1 MSTLP
6 EATSL
11 DETKIGASPVASERR
26 RNGALPIEQYSA
38 LGEGRSVA
46 LTGCDG
52 SIDWWCAPNMDSPP
66 LFDRLLDGSH
76 GGYFS
81 IAPTEPC
88 TVQRHY
94 RAESNVL
101 ETIFTTASGRASLT
115 ESLNSGNAGRLPWCE
130 LARRIEGLE
139 GEVRFAVHMFP
150 STRAQSAS
158 PYCSSIGEHTVFHVQ
173 RLLGVVIHHPALQLQ
188 WSDEGARGECTVSA
202 GERVTVALVVGEDE
216 PLVAPSVEEVDGRID
231 LTDREWKAWAR
242 NVSYDGWDRATFVRS
257 TLALKLLLYSPSGA
271 IAAAATTS
279 LPERIGGDKNFDYRY
294 AWVRD
299 AGYTIQAF
307 LAAGLE
313 AESKAAFTWLLRQ
326 LRRHGPKVVFTLD
339 GEMVEPVQKLPMRGY
354 RNTQPVVKGNLAG
367 DQHQHGIYGDIFETA
382 FCFVAAGNIL
392 DGASAELL
400 SRIADLC
407 ADHWRAKDSGIWELP
422 ELEHY
427 TMSKISCWQALAR
440 AVELADQGQLPTTC
454 RDRWQ
459 RERDRISDWIET
471 HCWSDA
477 LQAFEMYPGSGKL
490 DAALALAVRFR
501 FDGRDRLLATL
512 RAIDR
517 ELGQSDFHYRYSGMP
532 EEEGC
537 FIACSYWMAEA
548 YARLGFVEDA
558 RARVDA
564 LNGALGRCQGVLSE
578 MVDPATGHYLG
589 NTPQG
594 LSHLAQVMA
603 MATIADTQGCP

>member
-1 MSTLP
+1 MSP
-6 EATSL
+6 PQENA
-11 DETKIGASPVASERR
+11 ERHDHEHLAALQEGGR
-26 RNGALPIEQYSA
+26 RADGALPIEQYSA

-46 LTGCDG
+46 LSGCDG
-52 SIDWWCAPNMDSPP
+52 SIDWWCAPNVDSKP
-66 LFDRLLDGSH
+66 LFDRLLDADE

-81 IAPTEPC
+81 IAPVEPF
-88 TVQRHY
+88 TAQRHY
-94 RAESNVL
+94 LTESNVL
-101 ETIFTTASGRASLT
+101 VTTFTTASGRASLT

-130 LARRIEGLE
+130 LARRIDGLD
-139 GEVRFAVHMFP
+139 GTVRFAVRMRP
-150 STRAQSAS
+150 STRGQSAS
-158 PYCSSIGEHTVFHVQ
+158 PYCSKVGQHTVFHVE
-173 RLLGVVIHHPALQLQ
+173 RLLGLAVHHPTLPLQ
-188 WSDEGARGECTVSA
+188 WSDEGATGECSVA
-202 GERVTVALVVGEDE
+202 PGQRVTIALVVGEDE

-231 LTDREWKAWAR
+231 LTDREWKDWAR
-242 NVSYDGWDRATFVRS
+242 NVAYDGWDRATFVRS

-279 LPERIGGDKNFDYRY
+279 LPERIGGRKNYDYRY

-313 AESKAAFTWLLRQ
+313 AESKAAFTWLLKQ
-326 LRRHGPKVVFTLD
+326 LRRHGAQVVFTLD
-339 GEMVEPVQKLPMRGY
+339 GERVPPVTELAVPGY
-354 RNTQPVVKGNLAG
+354 RSTQPVVRGNLAG

-382 FCFVAAGNIL
+382 YCFVASGNVL

-400 SRIADLC
+400 ARLADLC
-407 ADHWRAKDSGIWELP
+407 ADHWRAADSGIWELP
-422 ELEHY
+422 ELQHY

-459 RERDRISDWIET
+459 RERDRISTWIDT
-471 HCWSDA
+471 HCWSDS

-501 FDGRDRLLATL
+501 FDGRGRLLQTL
-512 RAIDR
+512 HAIDR
-517 ELGQSDFHYRYSGMP
+517 ELGRDGFHYRYSGMAQ
-532 EEEGC
+532 EEGC

-548 YARLGFVEDA
+548 YARLGHRDDA
-558 RARVDA
+558 RQRVDA
-564 LNGALGRCQGVLSE
+564 LNAALGRCQGVLSE
-578 MVDPATGHYLG
+578 MVDPATGDYLG

-603 MATIADTQGCP
+603 MATIADTLDCP